1 MKKSSTAVVTL
12 WLFHAFAAFLL
23 TSVSGQ
29 SARAGAAVERHNVSA
44 PAGSRATLRCRSR
57 RLAQSQDRLG
67 ERQRV
72 LHWDLFHGGSE
83 PSVERVLDM
92 FPSGERR
99 VYNSANKGRVN
110 VSSTAF
116 LDGNFSLV
124 IRGVGMSDRGIY
136 SCNLHHHYCHLN
148 ESLKVQLNVTKSERK
163 VRRSWD
169 GEKAVFVV
177 LLNSTVT
184 LPCINRRPLWVKR
197 QRESRNQV
205 VRWDWRP
212 LGAPW
217 GDAERLLD
225 VLSSGEA
232 PERGPLFQTRR
243 MNVSD
248 KPFSLGDFS
257 LTIGDLQASD
267 EGLYSCHM
275 HHQYCGLRKIITYQ
289 LSVVSPDLHPSAPDH
304 PNGNQ
309 SPVVNVVISK
319 HGGYLYVLAI
329 LLIVILFVAVVIVL
343 LTCQFRKRGLEY
355 HLRRPEQAL
364 RGLGETG
371 RDGTELTMYSRGE
384 IRPDYKNNL
393 WKERAELSILP
404 SPKVID
410 LDREM
415 GRRPWN

>member
-1 MKKSSTAVVTL
+1 
-12 WLFHAFAAFLL
+12 FAAFLL
-23 TSVSGQ
+23 TSAVSGQ
-29 SARAGAAVERHNVSA
+29 SARAGAAVERHN
-44 PAGSRATLRCRSR
+44 
-57 RLAQSQDRLG
+57 SQDRLG

-309 SPVVNVVISK
+309 TRAQQSDVCRLCSGSTGKGEGLIQALQIFLERKHRKLLGDGGVGGFGDRISPAET
-319 HGGYLYVLAI
+319 LLADAQEVTASVPLEQ
-329 LLIVILFVAVVIVL
+329 LLIFVL
-343 LTCQFRKRGLEY
+343 LSNGWVLHTGPVKSATPDK
-355 HLRRPEQAL
+355 PEQPYRAAL
-364 RGLGETG
+364 H
-371 RDGTELTMYSRGE
+371 
-384 IRPDYKNNL
+384 
-393 WKERAELSILP
+393 
-404 SPKVID
+404 PK
-410 LDREM
+410 LF
-415 GRRPWN
+415 